1 MAFLIDMWYNKIT
14 FYQGVF
20 TMATND
26 INRMKE
32 LNELLAKA
40 ADAYYN
46 TGVEIM
52 SDKQYDDLYD
62 ELAALEKKTGVIL
75 SGSRTQQV
83 GFEVSSGLKKIKHPS
98 KMLSLDKTKSVEE
111 LKSWLGEHK
120 GFLSWKLDGLT
131 LVLTYEGGELVQA
144 VTRGNGEI
152 GEDITQNARH
162 IKGIPARIPF
172 TGRLVVRGESLMKYK
187 DFERVNA
194 EIDDGSKYKN
204 PRNLCVGT
212 VRNLDSWVTAE
223 RNINFFAFNLVS
235 AEGYEE
241 NSFSARLD
249 WLEQQGFQRVY
260 GITVTSDT
268 VEGAVA
274 DFEKAIA
281 ENEFPSD
288 GLVLMYDDVAYGISL
303 GETSHAPRN
312 GIAFKWRDETADTTL
327 REVEWSASRTGLLNP
342 VAIFDP
348 VELEGTTVS
357 RASVH
362 NLSIVKQ
369 LRLGI
374 GDTLTIFKAN
384 MIIPQVLE
392 NKTASGNL
400 EIPAVC
406 PVCGGPTEIRTS
418 DEDVET
424 LVCTNKACAAKHIGK
439 FEHFVQRD
447 AMNIVGMS
455 TATIETLVS
464 EGFVREFRDFYHLD
478 DHKFKI
484 VVLEGFG
491 EKSYQKLADAV
502 EASRNTELSRV
513 LYAMGIPN
521 IGRQASRL
529 ICAQYPTAEEL
540 EHLTVSELT
549 AIDGIG
555 EVLANDYVKF
565 FADEKNLAEYHA
577 LLAELHIE
585 EAAAVN
591 SESAIAGKTFV
602 ITGSVHIWKN
612 RNELKAFIEQNGG
625 KAAGNV
631 SSKTDYLINNDNT
644 SNSTKNKTA
653 KELGIP
659 IITEEEFQAMVGNI

>member
-1 MAFLIDMWYNKIT
+1 MAN
-14 FYQGVF
+14 
-20 TMATND
+20 ND

-46 TGVEIM
+46 TGVEVM
-52 SDKQYDDLYD
+52 SDKQYDQLYD
-62 ELAALEKKTGVIL
+62 ELEALEKKTGVIL

-83 GFEVSSGLKKIKHPS
+83 GYEVSSGLQKIRHTT

-131 LVLTYEGGELVQA
+131 LVLTYSGGELEQA

-212 VRNLDSWVTAE
+212 VRNLDSRVTAE

-235 AEGYEE
+235 AEGYDE
-241 NSFSARLD
+241 NSFSRRLD
-249 WLEQQGFQRVY
+249 WLEEQGFQRVY
-260 GITVTSDT
+260 GVEVTADT
-268 VEGAVA
+268 VESSVA
-274 DFEKAIA
+274 DFERAIV

-288 GLVLMYDDVAYGISL
+288 GLVLMYDDVAYGLSL

-342 VAIFDP
+342 VAIFDS

-400 EIPAVC
+400 EIPKVC
-406 PVCGGPTEIRTS
+406 PVCGEHTEVRTS
-418 DEDVET
+418 DDDVET
-424 LVCTNKACAAKHIGK
+424 LVCPNKECAAKNIGK

-464 EGFVREFRDFYHLD
+464 EGFITQFCDFYHLD

-513 LYAMGIPN
+513 LYSLGIPN

-540 EHLTVSELT
+540 EKLTVSELT

-565 FADEKNLAEYHA
+565 FSDEKNLNEYHA
-577 LLAELHIE
+577 LLEELHIE

-625 KAAGNV
+625 KAAGSV

-653 KELGIP
+653 KELGVP
-659 IITEEEFQAMVGNI
+659 IITEEEFQKMAGN

>member
-1 MAFLIDMWYNKIT
+1 MAN
-14 FYQGVF
+14 
-20 TMATND
+20 ND
-26 INRMKE
+26 IKRMEE

-40 ADAYYN
+40 SDAYYN

-52 SDKQYDDLYD
+52 SDKQYDELYD
-62 ELAALEKKTGVIL
+62 ELESLEKKTGVIL
-75 SGSRTQQV
+75 SDSRTQQV
-83 GFEVSSGLKKIKHPS
+83 GYEVSSGLKKIKHPS

-111 LKSWLGEHK
+111 LKSWLGDHK

-131 LVLTYEGGELVQA
+131 LVLTYNNGELEQA

-152 GEDITQNARH
+152 GEEITANARH
-162 IKGIPARIPF
+162 IKGIPSRIPF
-172 TGRLVVRGESLMKYK
+172 KGHLVVRGESLMKYK

-194 EIDDGSKYKN
+194 EIDDGTKYKN

-212 VRNLDSWVTAE
+212 VRNLDSRVTAQ

-235 AEGYEE
+235 ADGYEE
-241 NSFSARLD
+241 NSFIKRLD
-249 WLEQQGFQRVY
+249 WLEAQGFQRVY
-260 GITVTSDT
+260 GLTVTKDT
-268 VEGAVA
+268 IEGDVS
-274 DFEKAIA
+274 DFERAVS

-288 GLVLMYDDVAYGISL
+288 GLVLMYDDVAYGLSL

-312 GIAFKWRDETADTTL
+312 GIAFKWRDETADTVL

-392 NKTASGNL
+392 NKTASGSL
-400 EIPAVC
+400 DIPKVC
-406 PVCGGPTEIRTS
+406 PVCGGATEIRSS
-418 DEDVET
+418 DEEVET
-424 LVCTNKACAAKHIGK
+424 LVCPNKDCAAKHIGK

-478 DHKFKI
+478 DYKFKI

-502 EASRNTELSRV
+502 EASRKTELSRV

-529 ICAQYPTAEEL
+529 ICSQYITAEEL
-540 EHLTVSELT
+540 ERLTVAELT

-555 EVLANDYVKF
+555 DVLAKDFVKF
-565 FADEKNLAEYHA
+565 FADEKKLGEFRR
-577 LLAELHIE
+577 LVAELDIE

-591 SESAIAGKTFV
+591 SDSAIAGKTFV

-625 KAAGNV
+625 KAAGSV

-653 KELGIP
+653 KELGVP
-659 IITEEEFQAMVGNI
+659 IITEEEFQALAKS

>member
-1 MAFLIDMWYNKIT
+1 MAN
-14 FYQGVF
+14 
-20 TMATND
+20 ND
-26 INRMKE
+26 IKRMEE

-40 ADAYYN
+40 SDAYYN

-52 SDKQYDDLYD
+52 SDKQYDELYD
-62 ELAALEKKTGVIL
+62 ELETLEKKTGVIL

-83 GFEVSSGLKKIKHPS
+83 GYEVSSGLKKIKHPS

-131 LVLTYEGGELVQA
+131 LVLTYNNGELEQA

-152 GEDITQNARH
+152 GEEITANARH

-172 TGRLVVRGESLMKYK
+172 KGHLVVRGESLMKYK

-194 EIDDGSKYKN
+194 EIDDGTKYKN

-212 VRNLDSWVTAE
+212 VRNLDSRVTAQ

-235 AEGYEE
+235 ADGYEE
-241 NSFSARLD
+241 NSFIKRLD
-249 WLEQQGFQRVY
+249 WLEAQGFQRVY
-260 GITVTSDT
+260 GQTVTKDT
-268 VEGAVA
+268 IEGNVS
-274 DFEKAIA
+274 DFERAVS

-288 GLVLMYDDVAYGISL
+288 GLVLMYDDVAYGLSL

-312 GIAFKWRDETADTTL
+312 GIAFKWRDETADTVL

-369 LRLGI
+369 LRLSI

-392 NKTASGNL
+392 NKTASGSL
-400 EIPAVC
+400 DIPKVC
-406 PVCGGPTEIRTS
+406 PVCGGATEIRSS
-418 DEDVET
+418 DEEVET
-424 LVCTNKACAAKHIGK
+424 LVCPNKDCAAKHIGK

-478 DHKFKI
+478 DYKFKI

-502 EASRNTELSRV
+502 EASRKTELSRV

-529 ICAQYPTAEEL
+529 ICSQYITAEEL
-540 EHLTVSELT
+540 ERLTVAELT

-555 EVLANDYVKF
+555 DVLAKDFVKF
-565 FADEKNLAEYHA
+565 FADEKKLGEFRR
-577 LLAELHIE
+577 LVAELDIE

-591 SESAIAGKTFV
+591 SDSAIAGKTFV

-625 KAAGNV
+625 KAAGSV

-653 KELGIP
+653 KELGVP
-659 IITEEEFQAMVGNI
+659 IITEEEFQALAKS

>member
-1 MAFLIDMWYNKIT
+1 MAN
-14 FYQGVF
+14 
-20 TMATND
+20 ND

-52 SDKQYDDLYD
+52 SDKQYDQLYD
-62 ELAALEKKTGVIL
+62 ELEALEKKTGVIQ
-75 SGSRTQQV
+75 SNSRTQQV
-83 GFEVSSGLKKIKHPS
+83 GYEVSSGLQKIRHTT

-111 LKSWLGEHK
+111 LKSWLGEHE

-131 LVLTYEGGELVQA
+131 LVLTYDGGTLTQA

-152 GEDITQNARH
+152 GEDITANARH
-162 IKGIPARIPF
+162 IIGIPARIPF
-172 TGRLVVRGESLMKYK
+172 KGHLVVRGESLMKYK
-187 DFERVNA
+187 DFERVNE
-194 EIDDGSKYKN
+194 EIEEGAKYKN

-212 VRNLDSWVTAE
+212 VRNLDSRVTAE

-235 AEGYEE
+235 ADGYEE
-241 NSFSARLD
+241 NSFSCRLD
-249 WLEQQGFQRVY
+249 WLEEQGFQRVY
-260 GITVTSDT
+260 GVKVKSDT
-268 VEGAVA
+268 VESAVA
-274 DFEKAIA
+274 DFEKAVA

-288 GLVLMYDDVAYGISL
+288 GLVLMYDDVAYGLSL

-348 VELEGTTVS
+348 VELEGTTVT

-392 NKTASGNL
+392 NKTASASL

-406 PVCGGPTEIRTS
+406 PVCGGATEIRTS

-424 LVCTNKACAAKHIGK
+424 LVCPNKDCAAKHIGK

-478 DHKFKI
+478 DYKFKI

-491 EKSYQKLADAV
+491 EKSYQKLADAI
-502 EASRNTELSRV
+502 EASRKTELSRV

-529 ICAQYPTAEEL
+529 ICAKYTTAEEL
-540 EHLTVSELT
+540 EKLSAAELT
-549 AIDGIG
+549 SIDGIG

-565 FADEKNLAEYHA
+565 FADEKNLREFRD
-577 LLAELHIE
+577 LLAELEIE
-585 EAAAVN
+585 EAEAVN

-612 RNELKAFIEQNGG
+612 RKELQAYIEQNGG
-625 KAAGNV
+625 KAADSV
-631 SSKTDYLINNDNT
+631 SSKTAYLINNDISST
-644 SNSTKNKTA
+644 SGKNKKA

-659 IITEEEFQAMVGNI
+659 IITEEEFQALISG